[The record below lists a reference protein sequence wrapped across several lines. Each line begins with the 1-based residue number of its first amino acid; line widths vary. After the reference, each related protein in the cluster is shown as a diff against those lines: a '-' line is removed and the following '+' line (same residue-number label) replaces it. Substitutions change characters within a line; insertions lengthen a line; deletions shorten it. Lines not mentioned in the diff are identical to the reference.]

1 MKSTLQFLK
10 YTSKGFRARI
20 SVIILI
26 GLTEVA
32 FSLAFVWFSKII
44 IDTAIGEREG
54 DLLYYAILLVVLV
67 VLQILFRLL
76 DIRLRRMTEV
86 RMGNAIRYSVF
97 SRLLYTRWQD
107 LSMMHSGDMIT
118 RIIKD
123 TDDVIN
129 VMVTALPLSIV
140 ATTQFAGALVIL
152 YILDPMLALILG
164 VGMPLLASLSRL
176 YYLYMRKYTKE
187 VKESESMITAMVGES
202 LVNQIV
208 IRTFERQEV
217 ELDRLDKL
225 QTDLHQS
232 VHKRTNVSIIA
243 NLMMG
248 VTFNGG
254 YITAFLW
261 STYGLASKTVTFGM
275 VTAYLQLVNRIQRPL
290 FDLMRLLPS
299 IVSAKTAVER
309 LIYLTGFKL
318 EETKN
323 KILLEG
329 DVTLTIE
336 NLLFAYSED
345 TNPVLSNFSMV
356 VKPGTMVAVMG
367 ETGVGKTTLLR
378 LLLALIKP
386 DSGSITIED
395 ENQSVTVSE
404 STRSNFVYVPQGGSL
419 FSGTIRENLLLGN
432 READD
437 DELTRV
443 LQIAS
448 AEFVFELTNGLDT
461 VLGENGSGLSEGQA
475 QRVAIARSL
484 LRPGKILLLDEATSA
499 LDNETEHRFLKNLK
513 REIGDRTVLFIT
525 HHAEIAEFC
534 DYQYNLTS
542 YKGTRDK
549 EQETRDKG

>member
-1 MKSTLQFLK
+1 MKSSIQFLQ

-20 SVIILI
+20 AMIMLI
-26 GLTEVA
+26 GLAEVG
-32 FSLAFVWFSKII
+32 FSLAFVWYSKII
-44 IDTAIGEREG
+44 IDTATGDRAGE
-54 DLLYYAILLVVLV
+54 LLYYAILLVGLV
-67 VLQILFRLL
+67 ILQILFRLI

-86 RMGNAIRYSVF
+86 RMGNAIRYNVF
-97 SRLLYTRWQD
+97 SHLLYTRWQE
-107 LSMMHSGDMIT
+107 LTAMHSGDMIT

-129 VMVTALPLSIV
+129 VMVTALPLAINAV
-140 ATTQFAGALVIL
+140 TQFGGALIIL

-164 VGMPLLASLSRL
+164 IGMPLLALLSKL
-176 YYLYMRKYTKE
+176 YYTHMRKYTLE
-187 VKESESMITAMVGES
+187 VKESESMITSMVGES
-202 LVNQIV
+202 LLNQIV
-208 IRTFERQEV
+208 IRTFERQEN

-225 QTDLHQS
+225 QSKLHQS
-232 VHKRTNVSIIA
+232 VHKRTNVSIFA

-261 STYGLASKTVTFGM
+261 SAYGLASKTVTFGM

-299 IVSAKTAVER
+299 IVSAKTAIER
-309 LIYLTGFKL
+309 LIFLTGFKL
-318 EETKN
+318 EEN
-323 KILLEG
+323 EEKILLEG
-329 DVTLTIE
+329 NVTLRIE
-336 NLLFAYSED
+336 NLTFAYSKEAK
-345 TNPVLSNFSMV
+345 PVLSDFSMV

-386 DSGSITIED
+386 DSGSIEIED
-395 ENQSVTVSE
+395 ETQSVVVSE

-419 FSGTIRENLLLGN
+419 FSGTIRDNLLLGN
-432 READD
+432 ALADD
-437 DELTRV
+437 DELKRV
-443 LQIAS
+443 LHIAS
-448 AEFVFELTNGLDT
+448 AQFVLDLPNGLDT
-461 VLGENGSGLSEGQA
+461 ILGENGSGLSEGQA

-499 LDNETEHRFLKNLK
+499 LDSETEHAFLTNLK

-525 HHAEIAEFC
+525 HHEEIASFC
-534 DYQYNLTS
+534 DYQYNLTP
-542 YKGTRDK
+542 
-549 EQETRDKG
+549 

>member
-1 MKSTLQFLK
+1 MKSSLQFLK
-10 YTSKGFRARI
+10 YTSKGFRGRI
-20 SVIILI
+20 AAIILI
-26 GLTEVA
+26 GLAEVA
-32 FSLAFVWFSKII
+32 FSLAFVWFSKVI
-44 IDTAIGEREG
+44 IDIATGQREG
-54 DLLYYAILLVVLV
+54 ELLYYAILLVVLV

-86 RMGNAIRYSVF
+86 LLGNAIRYSVF
-97 SRLLYTRWQD
+97 SLLLYTRWQD
-107 LSMMHSGDMIT
+107 LRMMHSGDMIT

-164 VGMPLLASLSRL
+164 VGMPLLAVLSRL

-208 IRTFERQEV
+208 IRTFERQED

-225 QTDLHQS
+225 QTDLHRS

-248 VTFNGG
+248 ITFNGG

-261 STYGLASKTVTFGM
+261 STYGLARKTVTFGM

-318 EETKN
+318 EETDN
-323 KILLEG
+323 KILLQG
-329 DVTLTIE
+329 DVTLTID
-336 NLLFAYSED
+336 NLSFAYSDEAK
-345 TNPVLSNFSMV
+345 PVLSNFSMV

-378 LLLALIKP
+378 LLLALVKP
-386 DSGSITIED
+386 DTGSIVIKND
-395 ENQSVTVSE
+395 AQSVVVSE

-432 READD
+432 AAADD
-437 DELTRV
+437 DELSRV
-443 LQIAS
+443 LHIAS
-448 AEFVFELTNGLDT
+448 AQFVFDLPNGLDT
-461 VLGENGSGLSEGQA
+461 ILGENGSGLSEGQA
-475 QRVAIARSL
+475 QRIAIARSL

-499 LDNETEHRFLKNLK
+499 LDNETEHAFLKNLK
-513 REIGDRTVLFIT
+513 REIGNRTVLFIT
-525 HHAEIAEFC
+525 HHAEIAQFC
-534 DYQYNLTS
+534 DYQYSLAPAAHISSNNHS
-542 YKGTRDK
+542 GK
-549 EQETRDKG
+549 

>member
-32 FSLAFVWFSKII
+32 FSLAFVWYSKII
-44 IDTAIGEREG
+44 IDIATGAREG
-54 DLLYYAILLVVLV
+54 QLLSYAILLVVLV
-67 VLQILFRLL
+67 VLQILFRLF
-76 DIRLRRMTEV
+76 DIRMRRMTEV

-97 SRLLYTRWQD
+97 SHLLYTRWQE
-107 LSMMHSGDMIT
+107 LSSMHSGDMIT

-123 TDDVIN
+123 TDDVIEM
-129 VMVTALPLSIV
+129 MVTAIPLTIV
-140 ATTQFAGALVIL
+140 ATTQFVGAVVLL

-164 VGMPLLASLSRL
+164 VGMPMLGLFSKL
-176 YYLYMRKYTKE
+176 YYTHMRKYSLE
-187 VKESESMITAMVGES
+187 VKESESMITSMVGES
-202 LVNQIV
+202 LLNQVV
-208 IRTFERQEV
+208 IRSFEQQEN
-217 ELDRLDKL
+217 ELDRLDELQSKL
-225 QTDLHQS
+225 HRS
-232 VHKRTNVSIIA
+232 VHKRTNVSIFA

-248 VTFNGG
+248 LTFNGG

-261 STYGLASKTVTFGM
+261 STYGLAKETVTFGM
-275 VTAYLQLVNRIQRPL
+275 VTAYLQLVSRIQRPL
-290 FDLMRLLPS
+290 FNLIRLLPS

-309 LIYLTGFKL
+309 LIFLTGFKL
-318 EETKN
+318 EDNDN

-329 DVTLTIE
+329 DVTLKIE
-336 NLLFAYSED
+336 NLTFAYSED
-345 TNPVLSNFSMV
+345 TNPVLSDFSMV

-395 ENQSVTVSE
+395 ENLTVTVSE

-419 FSGTIRENLLLGN
+419 FSGTIRENLQLGN

-437 DELTRV
+437 DELNRV
-443 LQIAS
+443 LHIAS
-448 AEFVFELTNGLDT
+448 AEFVFELPNGLDT
-461 VLGENGSGLSEGQA
+461 LLGENGSGLSEGQA

-513 REIGDRTVLFIT
+513 GEIGDRTVLFIT
-525 HHAEIAEFC
+525 HHSEIASFC
-534 DYQYNLTS
+534 EYQYNLTP
-542 YKGTRDK
+542 YEGTRDK
-549 EQETRDKG
+549 E

>member
-1 MKSTLQFLK
+1 MKSTIQFLR
-10 YTSKGFRARI
+10 YTSKGFRSRI
-20 SVIILI
+20 GVIILI
-26 GLTEVA
+26 GLAEVA
-32 FSLAFVWFSKII
+32 FSLAFVWYSKVI
-44 IDTAIGEREG
+44 IDIATGAREG
-54 DLLYYAILLVVLV
+54 KLLSHAILLVVLV
-67 VLQILFRLL
+67 ILQILFRLL
-76 DIRLRRMTEV
+76 DIRMRRMTEV
-86 RMGNAIRYSVF
+86 RMGNSIRYNVF
-97 SRLLYTRWQD
+97 SHLLYTRWQE
-107 LSMMHSGDMIT
+107 LSSMHSGDMIT

-129 VMVTALPLSIV
+129 MMVTAIPLTIV
-140 ATTQFAGALVIL
+140 ATTQFIGAVILL

-164 VGMPLLASLSRL
+164 VGMPLLGLFSKL
-176 YYLYMRKYTKE
+176 YYTHMRKYSLE
-187 VKESESMITAMVGES
+187 VKESESMITSMVGES
-202 LVNQIV
+202 LLNQVV
-208 IRTFERQEV
+208 IRSFEQQEN
-217 ELDRLDKL
+217 ELDRLDELQSKL
-225 QTDLHQS
+225 HKS
-232 VHKRTNVSIIA
+232 VHKRTNVSIFA

-248 VTFNGG
+248 LTFNGG

-261 STYGLASKTVTFGM
+261 STYGLAKNTVTFGM
-275 VTAYLQLVNRIQRPL
+275 VTAYLQLVSRIQRPL
-290 FDLMRLLPS
+290 FNLIRLLPS

-309 LIYLTGFKL
+309 LIFLTGFKL
-318 EETKN
+318 EDNEN

-329 DVTLTIE
+329 DVTLKIE
-336 NLLFAYSED
+336 NLSFAYSED
-345 TNPVLSNFSMV
+345 TNPVLSDFSMV

-395 ENQSVTVSE
+395 ETQLVTVSE

-432 READD
+432 RESDD

-443 LQIAS
+443 LHIAS
-448 AEFVFELTNGLDT
+448 AEFVFELPNRLDT

-499 LDNETEHRFLKNLK
+499 LDNETEQRFLTNLK
-513 REIGDRTVLFIT
+513 REIGDRTILFIT
-525 HHAEIAEFC
+525 HHSEIASFC

-542 YKGTRDK
+542 SGSKK
-549 EQETRDKG
+549 IH